1 MTSSQRKVPLH
12 SDWLILR
19 KEAHIM
25 SRKQKKIF
33 SSVIVIVLI
42 IAMVMGCIAS
52 FVFIHFLLNHFFN
65 SYII

>member
-1 MTSSQRKVPLH
+1 
-12 SDWLILR
+12 
-19 KEAHIM
+19 M

-52 FVFIHFLLNHFFN
+52 FVLFVTFIWCDMSGFGGMDIENIYECSRH
-65 SYII
+65 I